1 MAKAP
6 ARRSGTTKARAG
18 KKAPSGRAS
27 RTAPVPKKKAAGTAG
42 AGGRGAAGLP
52 KDAAELASMIN
63 DYSIVKQAGNNQIVM
78 RHISLLAQLRDVTVP
93 GTLIHK
99 QLAQIG
105 AGGQRTYSPPG
116 GTSYGIEGDGD
127 VHFSLGTKENAPHV
141 PCELQH
147 GHDYLVRINGTIGQS
162 VVVSGFFRCLFEHPG
177 FAANVDAHIC
187 EIHPVRAIQ
196 LSSGTLTFDVAR
208 PDAPSIHSWK
218 PTVNT
223 QDAAVRVTYDSGT
236 DTATFSRIHGMD
248 TNYVQVSGTIN
259 NIDLKKTSPEPAQC
273 VFASPDIAAGP
284 ITVFCLKGT
293 NAAGQLELLQNGAK
307 VDLLGL
313 RNIDLTAVM
322 QNRYVITL
330 LGIDIVAR
338 P

>member
-1 MAKAP
+1 MAKA
-6 ARRSGTTKARAG
+6 RSRKSGTTKARG
-18 KKAPSGRAS
+18 GTRAPSGRRS
-27 RTAPVPKKKAAGTAG
+27 RTAPAPKKTTGGAAPGPG
-42 AGGRGAAGLP
+42 PGPAGLP
-52 KDAAELASMIN
+52 KDAAALAGMIN
-63 DYSIVKQAGNNQIVM
+63 DYTITKQPGNNQIVM
-78 RHISLLAQLRDVTVP
+78 RHVSVLAQLRDVTVP

-116 GTSYGIEGDGD
+116 GTTYGIEGDGD

-141 PCELQH
+141 PCEVQH
-147 GHDYLVRINGTIGQS
+147 GHDYLARINGTIGQK

-177 FAANVDAHIC
+177 FATNVDAHIC

-196 LSSGTLTFDVAR
+196 LSSGTLTFDVSR
-208 PDAPSIHSWK
+208 PDPQAIHPWR

-223 QDAAVRVTYDSGT
+223 QDAAMTVTYDRGT
-236 DTATFSRIHGMD
+236 DTATFDRVHGMD

-259 NIDLKKTSPEPAQC
+259 NIDLKKTTPEPAQC
-273 VFASPDIAAGP
+273 TFASPDIAAGP

-313 RNIDLTAVM
+313 RNIDLTAVI
-322 QNRYVITL
+322 QNRYVINM
-330 LGIDIVAR
+330 LGIDIQAR